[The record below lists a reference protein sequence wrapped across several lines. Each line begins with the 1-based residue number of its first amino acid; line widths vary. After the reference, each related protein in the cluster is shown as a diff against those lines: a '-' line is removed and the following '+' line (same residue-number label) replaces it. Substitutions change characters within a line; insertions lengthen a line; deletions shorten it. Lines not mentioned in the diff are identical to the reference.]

1 MRTHLRT
8 VVVLFSL
15 IYSVVATTTG
25 LQANDTVDGSTDE
38 SSFSDAERWSL
49 QRQVMSMP
57 GVMLDMSN
65 LTDNGYVWKNDVL
78 WEGESLPDNED
89 WYTAGFYFKR
99 NGYKG
104 VWLQYTFQRDESTGA
119 LRGFK
124 RYYGTRTFR

>member
-8 VVVLFSL
+8 LVVLFSL
-15 IYSVVATTTG
+15 GYSVVAATG
-25 LQANDTVDGSTDE
+25 IQANDKVDGHIDE
-38 SSFSDAERWSL
+38 TSFSYAERWSL

-57 GVMLDMSN
+57 GVMLDMSG
-65 LTDNGYVWKNDVL
+65 LTDSGYVWKNDVL

-99 NGYKG
+99 DGYKG

-124 RYYGTRTFR
+124 RYYGSRTFR